1 MGGPVVGNPLT
12 TATPLT
18 VRHRQSGDRITLKP
32 GFTKKLSRVF
42 IDQKCQ
48 MKRERVLGSLRMSK
62 RKSFGYQNL
71 QIPI

>member
-32 GFTKKLSRVF
+32 GFTK
-42 IDQKCQ
+42 
-48 MKRERVLGSLRMSK
+48 
-62 RKSFGYQNL
+62 N
-71 QIPI
+71 